1 MRKTMTVE
9 IFFLGLD
16 QVGAS
21 IGMAIAQA
29 EIQQEILRVGYD
41 PDPRLA
47 RRAQELEAIDRLVGH
62 PRSAP
67 KSADLVII
75 DTPVVDIREYLK
87 LLSKTL
93 KPDGVIID
101 TSHLKAAP
109 MAWAADILP
118 EQHHYIG
125 ATPVV
130 GPHVLASELVDL
142 NAPRADLFHG
152 GFFAFAVPTSIPEA
166 AVRLASSLAVSVGA
180 TPFFVDAAESDGVNA
195 ITHDL
200 PSILGAVLMH
210 LAKRSPS
217 WREISRLA
225 GAPFAAGTE
234 VISHPSPDIYAATLA
249 LNRDNIMMRIDT
261 LIDELHILRT
271 ALADE
276 EGKAIKRYIEDAV
289 VARESWLAEREKGEW
304 DTQDHLSPLDSGRG
318 GLLSTLLGIK
328 QRKPRAED

>member
-1 MRKTMTVE
+1 MAVE

-47 RRAQELEAIDRLVGH
+47 RRAQELGAVDRLVSH
-62 PRSAP
+62 PRNAP

-75 DTPVVDIREYLK
+75 DTPVVDVRDYLK
-87 LLSKTL
+87 LLSNTL
-93 KPDGVIID
+93 KPDGVIVD
-101 TSHLKAAP
+101 TSHLKAVP
-109 MAWAADILP
+109 MTWAAEILP
-118 EQHHYIG
+118 EHHHYIG

-130 GPHVLASELVDL
+130 GPHVLASELADL
-142 NAPRADLFHG
+142 SVPRADLFQG
-152 GFFAFAVPTSIPEA
+152 GFFALVVPPSIPDA
-166 AVRLASSLAVSVGA
+166 AVRLASSLVVSVGA
-180 TPFFVDAAESDGVNA
+180 TPFFVDACESDGVNA

-200 PSILGAVLMH
+200 PSVLGAVLMH

-234 VISHPSPDIYAATLA
+234 VIAHPSLDIYAATLA
-249 LNRDNIMMRIDT
+249 LNRDNIITRIDT
-261 LIDELHILRT
+261 LIDELHVLRA
-271 ALADE
+271 ALANK
-276 EGKAIKRYIEDAV
+276 EGKAIKRYIEEAV
-289 VARESWLAEREKGEW
+289 VARESWIAEREKGKW
-304 DTQDHLSPLDSGRG
+304 GTQDLEPPIDSDRG
-318 GLLSTLLGIK
+318 GLLSTLLGIR
-328 QRKPRAED
+328 QRKPRAEE